1 MAIQSPSI
9 DMTAGAAVPV
19 VRSARRAATGSRSA
33 AACGAIR

>member
-19 VRSARRAATGSRSA
+19 VRSGGRATGSRSA